1 MRSLQFGT
9 YSPNVAPIPGI
20 LLLAKYKLFF
30 ACFTETIYLCFQTFD
45 KSVTILECMRIER
58 PVYLNELLRSRGNDS
73 IKIITGIRRCGKSYL
88 LKTLFK
94 DHLLKEGIPVSHI
107 ILIDLEDREQAAFK
121 DPGYLMDYVEKA
133 MAESET
139 YYILIDEVQE
149 VGDFVSVL
157 ASLNLKE
164 NAEIYVTGS
173 NSKFLSK
180 DVATEFRGRG
190 DEIHMFPLSF
200 GEFLTAY
207 DGSDNDAWLD
217 YYTFGGLPQVLL
229 QDGEDKKISF
239 LKNLYKTVYLKD
251 IFERHKIENPVEFE
265 ELVRVMASSIGSPL
279 NPNKLANTFKSLKKT
294 KDLTNKTIDT
304 YMEYLND
311 AFLTEKSD
319 RYDIKGKH
327 YIASLSKYYFQ
338 DLGLRNAILSFR
350 QTEENHIMENIIYN
364 ELRYR
369 GFLVDVGNVTIRIK
383 DSDGKP
389 IRVSLEVD
397 FVANKGS
404 KRYYIQSA
412 WKMPDEEKVQQ
423 ETRSLNAISDS
434 FKKIIV
440 TGDNIRLKRDE
451 NGIVTIPVIQFLKD
465 PNSLDL

>member
-1 MRSLQFGT
+1 
-9 YSPNVAPIPGI
+9 
-20 LLLAKYKLFF
+20 
-30 ACFTETIYLCFQTFD
+30 
-45 KSVTILECMRIER
+45 MRIER
-58 PVYLNELLRSRGNDS
+58 PVYLNELLRSRGNGS
-73 IKIITGIRRCGKSYL
+73 IKIVTGIRRCGKSYL

-94 DHLLKEGIPVSHI
+94 DHLLNEGILADHI
-107 ILIDLEDREQAAFK
+107 IIIDLEDRAQAAFK
-121 DPGYLMDYVEKA
+121 NPDYLMNYVDKA
-133 MAESET
+133 MMDNET
-139 YYILIDEVQE
+139 YYILIDEIQE
-149 VGDFVSVL
+149 VDDFVSVL
-157 ASLNLKE
+157 ASLNLKD
-164 NAEIYVTGS
+164 NIEIYVTGS

-190 DEIHMFPLSF
+190 DEIHMRPLSF
-200 GEFLTAY
+200 DEFLTAY
-207 DGSDNDAWLD
+207 EGSDSEAWLD

-229 QDGEDKKISF
+229 QGGDDKKVTF
-239 LKNLYKTVYLKD
+239 LKNLYQTVYLKD
-251 IFERHKIENPVEFE
+251 IYERHKIDNLAEFE

-279 NPNKLANTFKSLKKT
+279 NPNKLANTFKSLKNT
-294 KDLTNKTIDT
+294 KDLTNKTIFT
-304 YMEYLND
+304 YMGYLDD

-338 DLGLRNAILSFR
+338 DLGLRNAVLSFR

-369 GFLVDVGNVTIRIK
+369 GYLVDVGNVTIRTR

-389 IRVSLEVD
+389 IRVTLEVD

-412 WKMPDEEKVQQ
+412 WKMPDEEKVKQ
-423 ETRSLNAISDS
+423 EIRSLNAISDS
-434 FKKIIV
+434 FKKIVV
-440 TGDNIRLKRDE
+440 TGENIRLKRDE

-465 PNSLDL
+465 PNSLDM

>member
-1 MRSLQFGT
+1 
-9 YSPNVAPIPGI
+9 
-20 LLLAKYKLFF
+20 
-30 ACFTETIYLCFQTFD
+30 
-45 KSVTILECMRIER
+45 MRIER
-58 PVYLNELLRSRGNDS
+58 PVYLNELLRSRGNGS
-73 IKIITGIRRCGKSYL
+73 IKIVTGIRRCGKSYL

-94 DHLLKEGIPVSHI
+94 DHLLNEGILADHI
-107 ILIDLEDREQAAFK
+107 IIIDLEDRAQAAFK
-121 DPGYLMDYVEKA
+121 NPDYLMNYVDKA
-133 MAESET
+133 MMDNET
-139 YYILIDEVQE
+139 YYILIDEIQE
-149 VGDFVSVL
+149 VDDFVSVL
-157 ASLNLKE
+157 ASLNLKD
-164 NAEIYVTGS
+164 NIEIYVTG

-190 DEIHMFPLSF
+190 DEIHMRPLSF

-207 DGSDNDAWLD
+207 EGSDSEAWLD

-229 QDGEDKKISF
+229 QGGDDKKVTF
-239 LKNLYKTVYLKD
+239 LKNLYQTVYLKD
-251 IFERHKIENPVEFE
+251 IYERHKIDNLAEFE

-279 NPNKLANTFKSLKKT
+279 NPNKLANTFKSLKNT
-294 KDLTNKTIDT
+294 KDLTNKTIFT
-304 YMEYLND
+304 YMGYLDD

-338 DLGLRNAILSFR
+338 DLGLRNAVLSFR

-369 GFLVDVGNVTIRIK
+369 GYLVDVGNVTIRTR

-389 IRVSLEVD
+389 IRVTLEVD

-412 WKMPDEEKVQQ
+412 WKMPDEEKVKQ
-423 ETRSLNAISDS
+423 EIRSLNAISDS
-434 FKKIIV
+434 FKKIVV
-440 TGDNIRLKRDE
+440 TGENIRLKRDE

-465 PNSLDL
+465 PNSLDM

>member
-1 MRSLQFGT
+1 M
-9 YSPNVAPIPGI
+9 
-20 LLLAKYKLFF
+20 K
-30 ACFTETIYLCFQTFD
+30 
-45 KSVTILECMRIER
+45 IER
-58 PVYLNELLRSRGNDS
+58 PVYLNELVRSKGNGS

-88 LKTLFK
+88 LKILFR
-94 DHLLKEGIPVSHI
+94 DHLLKDGIPADHI
-107 ILIDLEDREQAAFK
+107 IVIDLEDRKQAAFK
-121 DPGYLMDYVEKA
+121 DPDYLMDYIDKA
-133 MAESET
+133 MMDSET
-139 YYILIDEVQE
+139 YYILIDEVQQI
-149 VGDFVSVL
+149 GDFVSVL
-157 ASLNLKE
+157 ASLNLKD

-190 DEIHMFPLSF
+190 DEIHMYPLSF
-200 GEFLTAY
+200 SEFLIAF
-207 DGSDNDAWLD
+207 DGNDNEAWLE

-229 QDGEDKKISF
+229 QDGEDKKVSF
-239 LKNLYKTVYLKD
+239 LKNLYQTVYLKD
-251 IFERHKIENPVEFE
+251 IYERHKIDNPAEFE

-279 NPNKLANTFKSLKKT
+279 NPNKLANTFKSLKNT
-294 KDLTNKTIDT
+294 KDLTNKTIAT
-304 YMEYLND
+304 YMGYLDD

-338 DLGLRNAILSFR
+338 DPGLRNAILSFR

-369 GFLVDVGNVTIRIK
+369 GFLVDVGNVTIRTK

-389 IRVSLEVD
+389 IRVTLEVD

-412 WKMPDEEKVQQ
+412 WRIPDEEKLQQ

-434 FKKIIV
+434 FKKIVV
-440 TGDNIRLKRDE
+440 TGENIRLKRDE
-451 NGIVTIPVIQFLKD
+451 NGIATIPIIQFLKD

>member
-1 MRSLQFGT
+1 
-9 YSPNVAPIPGI
+9 
-20 LLLAKYKLFF
+20 
-30 ACFTETIYLCFQTFD
+30 
-45 KSVTILECMRIER
+45 MRIER
-58 PVYLNELLRSRGNDS
+58 PVYLNELVRSRGNGS
-73 IKIITGIRRCGKSYL
+73 IKIVTGIRRCGKSYL

-94 DHLLKEGIPVSHI
+94 DHLMKEGISTDHI
-107 ILIDLEDREQAAFK
+107 IVIDLEDRAQAAFK
-121 DPGYLMDYVEKA
+121 DPDYLMDYVKNA
-133 MAESET
+133 MADSET

-149 VGDFVSVL
+149 MGDFVSVL
-157 ASLNLKE
+157 ASLNLKD

-200 GEFLTAY
+200 CEYLSAY
-207 DGSDNDAWLD
+207 EGSEGDAWLD

-229 QDGEDKKISF
+229 QDGDDKKVSF
-239 LKNLYKTVYLKD
+239 LKNLYQTVYLKD
-251 IFERHKIENPVEFE
+251 IYERHKIDNPAEFE

-279 NPNKLANTFKSLKKT
+279 NPNKLANTFKSLKNT
-294 KDLTNKTIDT
+294 KDLTNKTIAT
-304 YMEYLND
+304 YMGYLDD

-338 DLGLRNAILSFR
+338 DPGLRNAILSFR

-369 GFLVDVGNVTIRIK
+369 GFLVDVGNVTIRTK

-412 WKMPDEEKVQQ
+412 WKMPDEEIVQQ

-440 TGDNIRLKRDE
+440 TGENVRLKRDE
-451 NGIVTIPVIQFLKD
+451 SGIVTIPVIQFLKD

>member
-1 MRSLQFGT
+1 MNKLIRS
-9 YSPNVAPIPGI
+9 
-20 LLLAKYKLFF
+20 K
-30 ACFTETIYLCFQTFD
+30 
-45 KSVTILECMRIER
+45 
-58 PVYLNELLRSRGNDS
+58 GNGS

-88 LKTLFK
+88 LKILFR
-94 DHLLKEGIPVSHI
+94 DHLLKDGIPADHI
-107 ILIDLEDREQAAFK
+107 IVIDLEDRKQAAFK
-121 DPGYLMDYVEKA
+121 DPDYLMDYIDKA
-133 MAESET
+133 MMDSET
-139 YYILIDEVQE
+139 YYILIDEVQQI
-149 VGDFVSVL
+149 GDFVSVL
-157 ASLNLKE
+157 ASLNLKD
-164 NAEIYVTGS
+164 NTEIYVTGS

-190 DEIHMFPLSF
+190 DEIHMYPLSF
-200 GEFLTAY
+200 SEFLTAF
-207 DGSDNDAWLD
+207 DGNDNEAWLE

-229 QDGEDKKISF
+229 QDGEDKKTAF

-251 IFERHKIENPVEFE
+251 IYERHIIDNPSEFE
-265 ELVRVMASSIGSPL
+265 ELVKVMASSIGSPL
-279 NPNKLANTFKSLKKT
+279 NPNKLANTFKSLKNT
-294 KDLTNKTIDT
+294 KDLTNKTIAT
-304 YMEYLND
+304 YMDYMDD
-311 AFLTEKSD
+311 AFLTEKAD

-369 GFLVDVGNVTIRIK
+369 GFLVDVGNVTIRTK

-389 IRVSLEVD
+389 IRVTLEVD

-412 WKMPDEEKVQQ
+412 WRIPDDEKLQQ

-434 FKKIIV
+434 FKKIVV
-440 TGDNIRLKRDE
+440 TGENIRLKRDE
-451 NGIVTIPVIQFLKD
+451 NGIATIPIIQFLKD

>member
-1 MRSLQFGT
+1 
-9 YSPNVAPIPGI
+9 
-20 LLLAKYKLFF
+20 
-30 ACFTETIYLCFQTFD
+30 
-45 KSVTILECMRIER
+45 MRIER
-58 PVYLNELLRSRGNDS
+58 PVYLNELVRSRGNGS
-73 IKIITGIRRCGKSYL
+73 IKIVTGIRRCGKSYL

-94 DHLLKEGIPVSHI
+94 DHLLKEGISADHI
-107 ILIDLEDREQAAFK
+107 IVIDLEDRAQAAFK
-121 DPGYLMDYVEKA
+121 DPDYLMDYVKNA
-133 MAESET
+133 MADSET

-149 VGDFVSVL
+149 MGDFVSVL
-157 ASLNLKE
+157 ASLNLKD

-200 GEFLTAY
+200 CEYLSAY
-207 DGSDNDAWLD
+207 EGLEGDAWLD

-229 QDGEDKKISF
+229 QNGDDKKVSF
-239 LKNLYKTVYLKD
+239 LKNLYQTVYLKD
-251 IFERHKIENPVEFE
+251 IYERHKIDNPAEFE

-279 NPNKLANTFKSLKKT
+279 NPNKLANTFKSLKNT
-294 KDLTNKTIDT
+294 KDLTNKTIAT
-304 YMEYLND
+304 YMGYLDD

-338 DLGLRNAILSFR
+338 DPGLRNAILSFR

-369 GFLVDVGNVTIRIK
+369 GFLVDVGNVTIRTK

-412 WKMPDEEKVQQ
+412 FTMPDDAKREQ
-423 ETRSLNAISDS
+423 ENRPLRHTGDS
-434 FKKIIV
+434 FRKIIV
-440 TGDNIRLKRDE
+440 TGDNTRICRNND
-451 NGIVTIPVIQFLKD
+451 GHTIMNIQDFLLNPD
-465 PNSLDL
+465 SLDL

>member
-1 MRSLQFGT
+1 M
-9 YSPNVAPIPGI
+9 
-20 LLLAKYKLFF
+20 K
-30 ACFTETIYLCFQTFD
+30 
-45 KSVTILECMRIER
+45 IER
-58 PVYLNELLRSRGNDS
+58 PVYLNELIRSKGNGA

-88 LKTLFK
+88 LKILFR
-94 DHLLKEGIPVSHI
+94 DHLLKDGIPADHI
-107 ILIDLEDREQAAFK
+107 IVIDLEDRKQAAFK
-121 DPGYLMDYVEKA
+121 DPDYLMDYIDKA
-133 MAESET
+133 MMDSET
-139 YYILIDEVQE
+139 YYILIDEVQQI
-149 VGDFVSVL
+149 GDFVSVL
-157 ASLNLKE
+157 ASLNLKD
-164 NAEIYVTGS
+164 NTEIYVTGS

-190 DEIHMFPLSF
+190 DEIHMYPLSF
-200 GEFLTAY
+200 SEFLTAF
-207 DGSDNDAWLD
+207 DGNDNEAWLE

-229 QDGEDKKISF
+229 QDGEDKKTAF

-251 IFERHKIENPVEFE
+251 IYERHIIDNHAEFE
-265 ELVRVMASSIGSPL
+265 ELVKVMASSIGSPL
-279 NPNKLANTFKSLKKT
+279 NPNKLANTFKSLKNT
-294 KDLTNKTIDT
+294 KDLTNKTIAT
-304 YMEYLND
+304 YMDYMDD
-311 AFLTEKSD
+311 AFLTEKTD

-338 DLGLRNAILSFR
+338 DPGLRNAILSFR
-350 QTEENHIMENIIYN
+350 QTEENHLMESIIYN

-369 GFLVDVGNVTIRIK
+369 GFLVDVGNVTIRTK

-412 WKMPDEEKVQQ
+412 WRIPDEEKLQQ

-434 FKKIIV
+434 FKKIVV
-440 TGDNIRLKRDE
+440 TGENIRLKRDE
-451 NGIVTIPVIQFLKD
+451 NGIVTIPIIQFLKD

>member
-1 MRSLQFGT
+1 
-9 YSPNVAPIPGI
+9 
-20 LLLAKYKLFF
+20 
-30 ACFTETIYLCFQTFD
+30 
-45 KSVTILECMRIER
+45 MRIER
-58 PVYLNELLRSRGNDS
+58 PVYLNELVRSRGNGS
-73 IKIITGIRRCGKSYL
+73 IKIVTGIRRCGKSYL

-94 DHLLKEGIPVSHI
+94 DHLMKEGISTDHI
-107 ILIDLEDREQAAFK
+107 IVIDLEDRAQAAFK
-121 DPGYLMDYVEKA
+121 DPDYLMDYVKNA
-133 MAESET
+133 MADSET

-149 VGDFVSVL
+149 MGDFVSVL
-157 ASLNLKE
+157 ASLNLKD

-190 DEIHMFPLSF
+190 DEIHMFTLSF
-200 GEFLTAY
+200 CEYLSAY
-207 DGSDNDAWLD
+207 EGSEGDAWLD

-229 QDGEDKKISF
+229 QDGDDKKVSF
-239 LKNLYKTVYLKD
+239 LKNLYQTVYLKD
-251 IFERHKIENPVEFE
+251 IYERHKIDNPAEFE

-279 NPNKLANTFKSLKKT
+279 NPNKLANTFKSLKNT
-294 KDLTNKTIDT
+294 KDLTNKTIAT
-304 YMEYLND
+304 YMGYLDD

-327 YIASLSKYYFQ
+327 YIAFLSKYYFQ
-338 DLGLRNAILSFR
+338 DPGLRNAILSFR

-369 GFLVDVGNVTIRIK
+369 GFLVDVGNVTIRTK

-412 WKMPDEEKVQQ
+412 WKMPEEKVQQ

-440 TGDNIRLKRDE
+440 TGENVRLKRDE
-451 NGIVTIPVIQFLKD
+451 SGIVTIPVIQFLKD

>member
-1 MRSLQFGT
+1 
-9 YSPNVAPIPGI
+9 
-20 LLLAKYKLFF
+20 
-30 ACFTETIYLCFQTFD
+30 
-45 KSVTILECMRIER
+45 MRIER
-58 PVYLNELLRSRGNDS
+58 PVYLNELIRSRGNGS

-94 DHLLKEGIPVSHI
+94 DHLLKEGVPADHI
-107 ILIDLEDREQAAFK
+107 IVIDLEDRKQKAFK
-121 DPGYLMDYVEKA
+121 DPDCLMDYVEKT
-133 MAESET
+133 MADNQT

-157 ASLNLKE
+157 ASLNLKD

-190 DEIHMFPLSF
+190 DEIHMYPFSF
-200 GEFLTAY
+200 GEYLSAY
-207 DGSDNDAWLD
+207 DGSDSDAWLD

-229 QDGEDKKISF
+229 QDGDDKKVSF
-239 LKNLYKTVYLKD
+239 LKNLYQTVYLKD
-251 IFERHKIENPVEFE
+251 IYERHQIDNPAEFE

-279 NPNKLANTFKSLKKT
+279 NPNKLANTFKSLKNT
-294 KDLTNKTIDT
+294 KDLTNKTIST
-304 YMEYLND
+304 YMEYLDD

-338 DLGLRNAILSFR
+338 DPGLRNAILSFR

-369 GFLVDVGNVTIRIK
+369 GFLVDVGNVTIRTK

-389 IRVSLEVD
+389 IRVSFEVD

-412 WKMPDEEKVQQ
+412 WKMPVEEKVQQ
-423 ETRSLNAISDS
+423 ETRPLNAISDS

-440 TGDNIRLKRDE
+440 TGENIRLKRDE
-451 NGIVTIPVIQFLKD
+451 NGIVTIPIIQFLKD
-465 PNSLDL
+465 PDSLDL

>member
-1 MRSLQFGT
+1 M
-9 YSPNVAPIPGI
+9 I
-20 LLLAKYKLFF
+20 
-30 ACFTETIYLCFQTFD
+30 
-45 KSVTILECMRIER
+45 
-58 PVYLNELLRSRGNDS
+58 RSRGNGS

-94 DHLLKEGIPVSHI
+94 DHLLKEGIPADHI
-107 ILIDLEDREQAAFK
+107 IIIDLEDRKQKAFK
-121 DPGYLMDYVEKA
+121 DPDCLMDYVEKA
-133 MAESET
+133 MADSQT
-139 YYILIDEVQE
+139 YYIIIDEVQE

-157 ASLNLKE
+157 ASLNLKD
-164 NAEIYVTGS
+164 NTEIYVTGS

-190 DEIHMFPLSF
+190 DEIHMYPFSFSEYLS
-200 GEFLTAY
+200 AY
-207 DGSDNDAWLD
+207 NGSDSDAWLD

-229 QDGEDKKISF
+229 QDGDDKKATY
-239 LKNLYKTVYLKD
+239 LKNLYQTVYLKD
-251 IFERHKIENPVEFE
+251 IYDRHQIDNPAEFE

-279 NPNKLANTFKSLKKT
+279 NPNKLANTFKSLKNT
-294 KDLTNKTIDT
+294 KDLTNKTIST
-304 YMEYLND
+304 YMEYLDD

-338 DLGLRNAILSFR
+338 DPGLRNAILSFR

-369 GFLVDVGNVTIRIK
+369 GFLVDVGNVTIRTK
-383 DSDGKP
+383 DNDGKP
-389 IRVSLEVD
+389 IRVTLEVD

-412 WKMPDEEKVQQ
+412 WKMPVEEKVQQ
-423 ETRSLNAISDS
+423 ETRSLNAIGDS

-440 TGDNIRLKRDE
+440 TGENVRLKRDE
-451 NGIVTIPVIQFLKD
+451 NGIVTIPIIQFLKD
-465 PNSLDL
+465 PDSLDL

>member
-1 MRSLQFGT
+1 
-9 YSPNVAPIPGI
+9 
-20 LLLAKYKLFF
+20 
-30 ACFTETIYLCFQTFD
+30 
-45 KSVTILECMRIER
+45 MRIER
-58 PVYLNELLRSRGNDS
+58 PVYLNELVRSRGNGS
-73 IKIITGIRRCGKSYL
+73 IKIVTGIRRCGKSYL

-94 DHLLKEGIPVSHI
+94 DHLMKEGISTDHI
-107 ILIDLEDREQAAFK
+107 IVIDLEDRAQAAFK
-121 DPGYLMDYVEKA
+121 DPDYLMDYVKNA
-133 MAESET
+133 MADSET

-149 VGDFVSVL
+149 MGDFVSVL
-157 ASLNLKE
+157 ASLNLKD

-200 GEFLTAY
+200 CEYLSAY
-207 DGSDNDAWLD
+207 EGSEGDAWLD

-229 QDGEDKKISF
+229 QDGDDKKVSF
-239 LKNLYKTVYLKD
+239 LKNLYQTVYLKD
-251 IFERHKIENPVEFE
+251 IYERHKIDNPAEFE

-279 NPNKLANTFKSLKKT
+279 NPNKLANTFKSLKNT
-294 KDLTNKTIDT
+294 KDLTNKTIAT
-304 YMEYLND
+304 YMGYLDD

-327 YIASLSKYYFQ
+327 YIASHSKYYFQ
-338 DLGLRNAILSFR
+338 DPGLRNAILSFR

-369 GFLVDVGNVTIRIK
+369 GFLVDVGNVTIRTK
-383 DSDGKP
+383 ESDGKP

-440 TGDNIRLKRDE
+440 TGENVRLKRDE
-451 NGIVTIPVIQFLKD
+451 SGIVTIPVIQFLKD

>member
-1 MRSLQFGT
+1 
-9 YSPNVAPIPGI
+9 
-20 LLLAKYKLFF
+20 
-30 ACFTETIYLCFQTFD
+30 
-45 KSVTILECMRIER
+45 MRIER
-58 PVYLNELLRSRGNDS
+58 PVYLNELVRSRGNGS
-73 IKIITGIRRCGKSYL
+73 IKIVTGIRRCGKSYL

-94 DHLLKEGIPVSHI
+94 DHLLKEGISADHI
-107 ILIDLEDREQAAFK
+107 IVIDLEDRAQAAFK
-121 DPGYLMDYVEKA
+121 DPDYLMDYVKNA
-133 MAESET
+133 MTDSET

-157 ASLNLKE
+157 ASLNLKD

-200 GEFLTAY
+200 CEYLSAY
-207 DGSDNDAWLD
+207 EGSEGDAWLD

-229 QDGEDKKISF
+229 QDGDDKKVSF
-239 LKNLYKTVYLKD
+239 LKNLYQTVYLKD
-251 IFERHKIENPVEFE
+251 IYERHKIDNPAEFE

-279 NPNKLANTFKSLKKT
+279 NPNKLANTFKSLKNT
-294 KDLTNKTIDT
+294 KDLTNKTIAT
-304 YMEYLND
+304 YMGYLDD

-338 DLGLRNAILSFR
+338 DPGLRNAILSFR

-369 GFLVDVGNVTIRIK
+369 GFLVDVGNVTIRTK

-412 WKMPDEEKVQQ
+412 WRIPDEEKLQQ

-434 FKKIIV
+434 FKKIVV
-440 TGDNIRLKRDE
+440 TGEKIRLKRDE
-451 NGIVTIPVIQFLKD
+451 NGIATIPIIQFLKD

>member
-1 MRSLQFGT
+1 
-9 YSPNVAPIPGI
+9 
-20 LLLAKYKLFF
+20 
-30 ACFTETIYLCFQTFD
+30 
-45 KSVTILECMRIER
+45 MRIER
-58 PVYLNELLRSRGNDS
+58 PVYLNELLRSRGNGS
-73 IKIITGIRRCGKSYL
+73 IKIVTGIRRCGKSYL

-94 DHLLKEGIPVSHI
+94 DHLLNEGILADHI
-107 ILIDLEDREQAAFK
+107 IIIDLEDRAQAAFK
-121 DPGYLMDYVEKA
+121 NPDYLMNYVDKA
-133 MAESET
+133 MMDNET
-139 YYILIDEVQE
+139 YYILIDEIQE
-149 VGDFVSVL
+149 VDDFVSVL
-157 ASLNLKE
+157 ASLNLKD
-164 NAEIYVTGS
+164 NIEIYVTGS

-190 DEIHMFPLSF
+190 DEIHMRPLSF

-207 DGSDNDAWLD
+207 EGSDSEAWLD

-229 QDGEDKKISF
+229 QGGDDKKVTF
-239 LKNLYKTVYLKD
+239 LKNLYQTVYLKD
-251 IFERHKIENPVEFE
+251 IYERHKIDNPAEFE

-279 NPNKLANTFKSLKKT
+279 NPNKLANTFKSLKNT
-294 KDLTNKTIDT
+294 KDLTNKTIFT
-304 YMEYLND
+304 YMGYLDD

-369 GFLVDVGNVTIRIK
+369 GYLVDVGNVTIRTR

-389 IRVSLEVD
+389 IRVTLEVD

-412 WKMPDEEKVQQ
+412 WKMPDEEKVKQ
-423 ETRSLNAISDS
+423 EIRSLNAISDS
-434 FKKIIV
+434 FKKIVV
-440 TGDNIRLKRDE
+440 TGENIRLKRDE

-465 PNSLDL
+465 PNSLDM

>member
-1 MRSLQFGT
+1 
-9 YSPNVAPIPGI
+9 
-20 LLLAKYKLFF
+20 
-30 ACFTETIYLCFQTFD
+30 
-45 KSVTILECMRIER
+45 MRIER
-58 PVYLNELLRSRGNDS
+58 PVYLNEMIRSRGNGS

-94 DHLLKEGIPVSHI
+94 DHLLKEGIPADHI
-107 ILIDLEDREQAAFK
+107 IIIDLEDRKQKAFK
-121 DPGYLMDYVEKA
+121 DPDCLMDYVEKA
-133 MAESET
+133 MADSQT
-139 YYILIDEVQE
+139 YYIIIDEVQE

-157 ASLNLKE
+157 ASLNLKD
-164 NAEIYVTGS
+164 NTEIYVTGS

-190 DEIHMFPLSF
+190 DEIHMYPFSFSEYLS
-200 GEFLTAY
+200 AY
-207 DGSDNDAWLD
+207 NGSDSDAWLD

-229 QDGEDKKISF
+229 QDGDDKKATY
-239 LKNLYKTVYLKD
+239 LKNLYQTVYLKD
-251 IFERHKIENPVEFE
+251 IYDRHQIDNPAEFE

-279 NPNKLANTFKSLKKT
+279 NPNKLANTFKSLKNT
-294 KDLTNKTIDT
+294 KDLTNKTIST
-304 YMEYLND
+304 YMEYLDD

-338 DLGLRNAILSFR
+338 DPGLRNAILSFR

-369 GFLVDVGNVTIRIK
+369 GFLVDVGNVTIRTK
-383 DSDGKP
+383 DNDGKP
-389 IRVSLEVD
+389 IRVTLEVD

-412 WKMPDEEKVQQ
+412 WKMPVEEKVQQ
-423 ETRSLNAISDS
+423 ETRSLNAIGDS

-440 TGDNIRLKRDE
+440 TGENVRLKRDE
-451 NGIVTIPVIQFLKD
+451 NGIVTIPIIQFLKD
-465 PNSLDL
+465 PDSLDL

>member
-1 MRSLQFGT
+1 
-9 YSPNVAPIPGI
+9 
-20 LLLAKYKLFF
+20 
-30 ACFTETIYLCFQTFD
+30 
-45 KSVTILECMRIER
+45 MRIER

-94 DHLLKEGIPVSHI
+94 DHLLHEGIPTDHI
-107 ILIDLEDREQAAFK
+107 IVIDLEDRKQAAFK
-121 DPGYLMDYVEKA
+121 DPDYLIDYVDKA
-133 MAESET
+133 MKDHET

-157 ASLNLKE
+157 ASLNLRD

-190 DEIHMFPLSF
+190 DEIHMYPLSF

-207 DGSDNDAWLD
+207 DGSYNDAWLD

-229 QDGEDKKISF
+229 QEGEDKKVSF
-239 LKNLYKTVYLKD
+239 LKNLYQTVYLKD
-251 IFERHKIENPVEFE
+251 IYERHKIDNPAEFE
-265 ELVRVMASSIGSPL
+265 ELVHVMASSIGSPL
-279 NPNKLANTFKSLKKT
+279 NPNKLANTFKSLKNT
-294 KDLTNKTIDT
+294 KNLTNKTIAT
-304 YMEYLND
+304 YMEYLDD

-319 RYDIKGKH
+319 RYDIKGKN

-350 QTEENHIMENIIYN
+350 QNEENHIMENVIYN

-369 GFLVDVGNVTIRIK
+369 GFLVDVGNVTIRTK

-389 IRVSLEVD
+389 VRVSLEVD

-412 WKMPDEEKVQQ
+412 WKMPDEDKIRQ

-440 TGDNIRLKRDE
+440 TGENVRLKRDE